1 MFLGVAIWGG
11 LVLAWAFEPLPA
23 GSSQLLSEG
32 SEPINAAGMWQ
43 ADSGFIEGR
52 ARREN
57 QANKVSAEQ
66 VSEYKWGELLNHLTV
81 PASFDSRTQW
91 KGCVH
96 PILNAGE
103 CELCGWAISAADVL
117 SDRFCI
123 QSSQQAVLSSQYV
136 IDCQTDA
143 NGSDGGT
150 AAQAWAYLSSIG
162 TPLATCVP
170 FTGLTHACPADCTNS
185 TPSTLFGAETVNTYT
200 GIQSMQAAIM
210 QGGPIQACFQMYQE
224 FQKYRGSIYIYSP
237 TSSGALVR
245 TECVKLIGW
254 GSSNGTNYWI
264 GAGSYGTSWGM
275 GGYFYFKMGQTALG
289 LETSGIAGDPFW

>member
-1 MFLGVAIWGG
+1 MVGEAMSLGLAIWGG

-23 GSSQLLSEG
+23 DSPLLTSEKT
-32 SEPINAAGMWQ
+32 ETINAAGMWQ
-43 ADSGFIEGR
+43 AGLVLSEG
-52 ARREN
+52 
-57 QANKVSAEQ
+57 KTIVSLSDNGNNETSTEQ

-81 PASFDSRTQW
+81 PVSFDSRTQW

-103 CELCGWAISAADVL
+103 CEFCGWAISAADVL

-150 AAQAWAYLSSIG
+150 AAQAWAYLASSG

-170 FTGLTHACPADCTNS
+170 FTELTDVCRAVRLNS
-185 TPSTLFGAETVNTYT
+185 TPSTLFGAETVYTYT
-200 GIQSMQAAIM
+200 GILSMQAAIM
-210 QGGPIQACFQMYQE
+210 QGGPIQACFQMYGD
-224 FQKYRGSIYIYSP
+224 FLNYRTGIYKV
-237 TSSGALVR
+237 L
-245 TECVKLIGW
+245 W
-254 GSSNGTNYWI
+254 
-264 GAGSYGTSWGM
+264 GAG
-275 GGYFYFKMGQTALG
+275 
-289 LETSGIAGDPFW
+289 